1 MFNERYFKVYSI
13 CSGHKYIFRK
23 EFRFSFP
30 QNVLQES
37 GLFLLFIQ
45 WAIPTGRECTRQ
57 GTGRRHSQTFC
68 NGFQI
73 IRMEVYVFLLLV
85 GLGGLC
91 PNSVM
96 SRISTGR
103 WLNEITS
110 ALCGVPRVQSRK
122 DTCGQE
128 SSFHSSTDTFWSLF
142 FLFYFCKFIIKN
154 FQKKKIPQ
162 QNEPDSNIVNFKAQ
176 HQACPAASGLPAAPG
191 LSRSIRLP
199 HSTMISLWKMQR
211 TMAILMG
218 KTKKTQTLDRKQR
231 GQIWEE
237 FGVVLNMMKIHYT
250 KF

>member
-1 MFNERYFKVYSI
+1 MFNARYFKVYSI

-110 ALCGVPRVQSRK
+110 ALCGVPRVQRRK
-122 DTCGQE
+122 DTLWTGELFSLLNRYFLVPLLFVLFLQVYYIKLPKE
-128 SSFHSSTDTFWSLF
+128 KNPTTKWTRLKHS
-142 FLFYFCKFIIKN
+142 
-154 FQKKKIPQ
+154 
-162 QNEPDSNIVNFKAQ
+162 
-176 HQACPAASGLPAAPG
+176 
-191 LSRSIRLP
+191 
-199 HSTMISLWKMQR
+199 
-211 TMAILMG
+211 
-218 KTKKTQTLDRKQR
+218 
-231 GQIWEE
+231 
-237 FGVVLNMMKIHYT
+237 
-250 KF
+250 